1 VLRFISKE
9 DETKRAC
16 RGVFM
21 EFTKVC
27 CATFLSAALAVFLT
41 SPANVWVPVADHGGE
56 ALVVAQGILVQPN
69 VGDLEPPSI
78 ADEQQ
83 RGGQDEGG
91 ERVPAEIQPEP
102 GMIRVVPAVPESRQQ
117 EMERP
122 GARQQE
128 MERGG
133 GRQEDLELPE
143 GPGTKY

>member
-1 VLRFISKE
+1 
-9 DETKRAC
+9 
-16 RGVFM
+16 VFM

-27 CATFLSAALAVFLT
+27 SATFLSAALAAFLT
-41 SPANVWVPVADHGGE
+41 SPANPWAPAAELRGE
-56 ALVVAQGILVQPN
+56 ALVVSQGILVQPN

-78 ADEQQ
+78 ADEQE
-83 RGGQDEGG
+83 REEQDEGG

-102 GMIRVVPAVPESRQQ
+102 DMIRVVPAVPESRQQ
-117 EMERP
+117 EIERP